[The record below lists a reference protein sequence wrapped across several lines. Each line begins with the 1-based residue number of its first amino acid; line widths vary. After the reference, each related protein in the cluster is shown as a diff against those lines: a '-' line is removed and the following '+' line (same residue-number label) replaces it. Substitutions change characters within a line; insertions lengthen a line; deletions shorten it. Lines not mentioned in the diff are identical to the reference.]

1 MTMHAFDA
9 STMIHAL
16 DNYPPKQF
24 PRLWDW
30 LKTELR
36 NGKLII
42 SRVAYDESIPK
53 LPEEFKPCLK
63 EFRPPTE
70 KDYKLIAETM
80 KIKNKLVT
88 EDGNFHSPGVCEN
101 DLFII
106 VHAKLNKATLL
117 TEEARQISLPNDKRK
132 YKIPAVCKEIAGIS
146 CVNFTE
152 YIRSSGEIF

>member
-1 MTMHAFDA
+1 M
-9 STMIHAL
+9 
-16 DNYPPKQF
+16 
-24 PRLWDW
+24 
-30 LKTELR
+30 KTELR

-42 SRVAYDESIPK
+42 SRVAYDESLLK
-53 LPEEFKPCLK
+53 LPKEFKPCLK

-70 KDYKLIAETM
+70 EDCKLIAET
-80 KIKNKLVT
+80 KNIKNKLVT
-88 EDGNFHSPGVCEN
+88 EDGNLNSHGVCEN

-106 VHAKLNKATLL
+106 AHAKLNKATLV
-117 TEEARQISLPNDKRK
+117 TEEARQISLPNNKRR